1 MLSLELIDA
10 GLVLATQRGDTAGVI
25 AEEPGVAVLEENQTV
40 TGSDAAARVR
50 LKPLL
55 AHTNF
60 WREVSTEP
68 LARPT
73 RQIRT
78 SADLAFAQASA
89 LFETVKGRESGVL
102 LAVPAGYSREQLG
115 LLLGIVNE
123 TGVSVAGIV
132 DAALAACSYEPAPPR
147 ILHLELELHQAL
159 LTVLEYA
166 GGDRP
171 GLKRA
176 RYEILPRNGMLAIQQ
191 SWLQMIAEQF
201 VRKTRFDPLH
211 DAKTEQRLLDQLP
224 ELLQHLADHPQV
236 PITMQLDE
244 RVLEIEVERNDFIGA
259 ADKQYAELQRLV
271 QESRVAGLAIEL
283 RLSHRVA
290 VLPGLIERLSGLRD
304 CEVKVLPRGAAA
316 LSALHYANAIRR
328 PAEALALVYQLPA
341 PRAAASGAASASQQA
356 SATPAALRPTH
367 VLFQG
372 RAWQLSER
380 ALAVGWAAEGHARK
394 LTLPAAS
401 PGVSRT
407 HCTLVRRH
415 GSILVEDHSTYGSFV
430 NDERVVGNTVLTVGD
445 RLRLGTPGVTLE
457 LIQMVND
464 NGTPQD

>member
-10 GLVLATQRGDTAGVI
+10 GLVLATQRGDSVGVI
-25 AEEPGVAVLEENQTV
+25 AEEPGVAVLDEDLTV
-40 TGSDAAARVR
+40 TGTDAAARVR

-55 AHTNF
+55 AHSNF
-60 WREVSTEP
+60 WRDVSTQP

-73 RQIRT
+73 RLIRT
-78 SADLAFAQASA
+78 SADLAFAQATS
-89 LFETVKGRESGVL
+89 LFEACKGEEGVL

-115 LLLGIVNE
+115 LLLGIINE
-123 TGVSVAGIV
+123 TGVSVAGMV

-147 ILHLELELHQAL
+147 VLHLELELHQAL
-159 LTVLEYA
+159 LTVLEYT
-166 GGDRP
+166 GGERP

-176 RYEILPRNGMLAIQQ
+176 RYEILQRHGVLAIQQ

-211 DAKTEQRLLDQLP
+211 DASSEQRLIDQLP
-224 ELLQHLADHPQV
+224 EWLQHLNDHQQLT
-236 PITMQLDE
+236 ITMQLGE
-244 RVLEIEVERNDFIGA
+244 RVLEIEVERSDFIA
-259 ADKQYAELQRLV
+259 AAEKHYAELQRLV
-271 QESRVAGLAIEL
+271 QESRVAGMPIEL
-283 RLSHRVA
+283 RLSHRIA
-290 VLPGLIERLSGLRD
+290 ALPGLLDRLAALRD
-304 CEVKVLPRGAAA
+304 CEVRVLPRGAAA
-316 LSALHYANAIRR
+316 LSALQYVAAIRR
-328 PAEALALVYQLPA
+328 PAESLALVYHLPT
-341 PRAAASGAASASQQA
+341 PRAASNGQPVAAHA
-356 SATPAALRPTH
+356 SATPAPLRPTH

-372 RAWQLSER
+372 RAWHLSDR
-380 ALAVGWAAEGHARK
+380 PLSVGWAAEGNVRK
-394 LTLPAAS
+394 LTLPASS

-407 HCTLVRRH
+407 HCTLVRRS

>member
-10 GLVLATQRGDTAGVI
+10 GLVLATQRGDSVGVI
-25 AEEPGVAVLEENQTV
+25 AEEPGMAVLDEAMTV
-40 TGSDAAARVR
+40 TGNDAAARVR

-55 AHTNF
+55 AQTNF
-60 WREVSTEP
+60 WRGVSTEP

-78 SADLAFAQASA
+78 AADIAFAQASV
-89 LFETVKGRESGVL
+89 LFESCKGADGVL

-115 LLLGIVNE
+115 LVLGIINE
-123 TGVSVAGIV
+123 TGIAVTGVV

-166 GGDRP
+166 GGERP
-171 GLKRA
+171 GLKRS
-176 RYEILPRNGMLAIQQ
+176 RYEILPRHGLLALQQ
-191 SWLQMIAEQF
+191 TWLQMIAEQF

-211 DAKTEQRLLDQLP
+211 DAASEQRLVDQLP
-224 ELLQHLADHPQV
+224 EWLQRLADRPQL
-236 PITMQLDE
+236 TLNMQLDE
-244 RVLEIEVERNDFIGA
+244 RVLEIEVERSDFIA
-259 ADKQYAELQRLV
+259 AAERHYAELQRLV
-271 QESRVAGLAIEL
+271 QESRVAGMPIEL

-290 VLPGLIERLSGLRD
+290 AMPGLLDRLAALRD

-316 LSALHYANAIRR
+316 LSALHYMNAIRR
-328 PAEALALVYQLPA
+328 PPESLALVYQLPT
-341 PRAAASGAASASQQA
+341 PRAATNGTAATSQPT
-356 SATPAALRPTH
+356 ATPAPLRPTH

-380 ALAVGWAAEGHARK
+380 PLSVGWAAEGSTRK
-394 LTLPAAS
+394 LTLPSAS
-401 PGVSRT
+401 PGVSRA
-407 HCTLVRRH
+407 HCTLVRRN
-415 GSILVEDHSTYGSFV
+415 GSVIVEDHSTYGSFV
-430 NDERVVGNTVLTVGD
+430 NEERVVGNTVLTVGD

>member
-10 GLVLATQRGDTAGVI
+10 GLVVAIQRGDSIGVI
-25 AEEPGVAVLEENQTV
+25 AEEPGVAVLEETAI
-40 TGSDAAARVR
+40 TGTDAAARVR

-60 WREVSTEP
+60 WRDVSTAP

-78 SADLAFAQASA
+78 TADLAFVQASSLLA
-89 LFETVKGRESGVL
+89 RCKEDADSLL

-123 TGVSVAGIV
+123 TGVNVAGVV

-147 ILHLELELHQAL
+147 VLHLDLELHQAL

-166 GGDRP
+166 GGERA

-176 RYEILPRNGMLAIQQ
+176 RYEMLPKHGVLSIYQT
-191 SWLQMIAEQF
+191 WLQMIAEQF

-211 DAKTEQRLLDQLP
+211 DASSEQRLLDQLP
-224 ELLQHLADHPQV
+224 EWLQVLPDNPQL
-236 PITMQLDE
+236 PITMQLGE
-244 RVLEIEVERNDFIGA
+244 RLLEIEVERSEFIA
-259 ADKQYAELQRLV
+259 TAEKHYAELQRLV
-271 QESRVAGLAIEL
+271 QESRVAGMPIEL

-290 VLPGLIERLSGLRD
+290 SMPGLLDRLAALRD
-304 CEVKVLPRGAAA
+304 CEVRVLPRGAAA
-316 LSALHYANAIRR
+316 LSALHYATAIRR
-328 PAEALALVYQLPA
+328 PPESLALVYQLPT
-341 PRAAASGAASASQQA
+341 PRAATNGVVAATQST
-356 SATPAALRPTH
+356 ATPAPLRPTH

-372 RAWQLSER
+372 RAWHVSER
-380 ALAVGWAAEGHARK
+380 PLSVGWATEGSTRK

-401 PGVSRT
+401 PGVSRA
-407 HCTLVRRH
+407 HCTLVRRN
-415 GSILVEDHSTYGSFV
+415 GSVIVEDHSTYGSFV
-430 NDERVVGNTVLTVGD
+430 NEERVVGNTVLTVGD
-445 RLRLGTPGVTLE
+445 RLRLGSPGVTLD

>member
-1 MLSLELIDA
+1 MLSLEIIDA
-10 GLVLATQRGDTAGVI
+10 GLVLATQRGDNIGVI
-25 AEEPGVAVLEENQTV
+25 AEEPGMAVLAETTTV
-40 TGSDAAARVR
+40 TGTNAAARVR
-50 LKPLL
+50 LNPLQ

-68 LARPT
+68 LPRAT

-78 SADLAFAQASA
+78 SADLAFAQATA
-89 LFETVKGRESGVL
+89 ILQPHKAEQDVL

-123 TGVSVAGIV
+123 TGLSVAGVV

-159 LTVLEYA
+159 LTVLEYH

-176 RYEILPRNGMLAIQQ
+176 RYEILPRHGVLGIHQT
-191 SWLQMIAEQF
+191 WLQMIAEQF

-211 DAKTEQRLLDQLP
+211 DAANEQRLLDQLP
-224 ELLQHLADHPQV
+224 EWLQQLSDQERLT
-236 PITMQLDE
+236 ISMQLDE
-244 RVLEIEVERNDFIGA
+244 RTLEIEVERSDFIA
-259 ADKQYAELQRLV
+259 VAEKQYAELQRLV
-271 QESRVAGLAIEL
+271 QAARVAGMPIEL

-290 VLPGLIERLSGLRD
+290 SCPGLLDRLAALRD

-316 LSALHYANAIRR
+316 LSALHYASAIRR
-328 PAEALALVYQLPA
+328 PPESLALVYQLPT
-341 PRAAASGAASASQQA
+341 PRVAGAGSAVTVQA
-356 SATPAALRPTH
+356 SATPAPLRPTH

-372 RAWQLSER
+372 RAWQVSDRPLS
-380 ALAVGWAAEGHARK
+380 VGWAAEGNTRK
-394 LTLPAAS
+394 LTLPASS
-401 PGVSRT
+401 PGVSRL
-407 HCTLVRRH
+407 HCTLIRRN
-415 GSILVEDHSTYGSFV
+415 GSVIVEDHSTYGSFV
-430 NDERVVGNTVLTVGD
+430 NEERVVGNTVLTVGD
-445 RLRLGTPGVTLE
+445 RLRLGTPGVTLD

>member
-10 GLVLATQRGDTAGVI
+10 GLVLATQRGDTVGVI
-25 AEEPGVAVLEENQTV
+25 AEEPGMAVLEENQTM
-40 TGSDAAARVR
+40 TGMDAAARVR
-50 LKPLL
+50 LKPLF

-78 SADLAFAQASA
+78 SADLAFAQARA
-89 LFETVKGRESGVL
+89 LFETVKGGEDGVL

-123 TGVSVAGIV
+123 TGISVAGIV

-211 DAKTEQRLLDQLP
+211 DAGTEQRLLDQLP
-224 ELLQHLADHPQV
+224 DLLQRLTDHQQV
-236 PITMQLDE
+236 TITVQLDE
-244 RVLEIEVERNDFIGA
+244 RILEIEVERKDFIAA
-259 ADKQYAELQRLV
+259 ADKHYAELQRLV
-271 QESRVAGLAIEL
+271 QESRVAGMSIEL

-290 VLPGLIERLSGLRD
+290 TLPGLLDRLAALRD
-304 CEVKVLPRGAAA
+304 CEVRVLPRGAAA

-328 PAEALALVYQLPA
+328 PAESLALIYQLPA
-341 PRAAASGAASASQQA
+341 PRAAVSSAASAAQP
-356 SATPAALRPTH
+356 SATPAPLRPTH

-372 RAWQLSER
+372 RAWQLSDR
-380 ALAVGWAAEGHARK
+380 PLSVGWAAEGSTRK

-407 HCTLVRRH
+407 HCTLVRRS